1 MRSPWTA
8 APSITRRH
16 PLVQLHQEQRR
27 TPIAFNKGEARTIAR
42 TKEQLNELTNLC
54 VHTGGEG
61 CSSERSEERRA
72 CGGARRL
79 GPWTAAPPAAAP
91 AAPAAVGEV
100 RTPPS
105 RCGQSRWVAA
115 AVAGGR
121 GEGLRDGET
130 ESFSLSSV
138 AAGGWWPIVSKLQPM
153 VTNRYKL
160 LWAWKPNQTNPFAV
174 SAY

>member
-1 MRSPWTA
+1 MLVREIRGAPGLRWSETA
-8 APSITRRH
+8 WS
-16 PLVQLHQEQRR
+16 LD
-27 TPIAFNKGEARTIAR
+27 
-42 TKEQLNELTNLC
+42 
-54 VHTGGEG
+54 
-61 CSSERSEERRA
+61 SRA
-72 CGGARRL
+72 SRGGA
-79 GPWTAAPPAAAP
+79 
-91 AAPAAVGEV
+91 GEV

>member
-1 MRSPWTA
+1 VLVREIRGAPGLRWSETA
-8 APSITRRH
+8 WS
-16 PLVQLHQEQRR
+16 LD
-27 TPIAFNKGEARTIAR
+27 
-42 TKEQLNELTNLC
+42 
-54 VHTGGEG
+54 
-61 CSSERSEERRA
+61 SRA
-72 CGGARRL
+72 SRGGA
-79 GPWTAAPPAAAP
+79 GG
-91 AAPAAVGEV
+91 PAAVGEV